1 MKISN
6 FESYRE
12 NPMNSD
18 SKSSAK
24 DSIRI
29 NKRAFAIIKDF
40 STSSF
45 KVWCYIASVKEHN
58 NDEVHI
64 SIDDCAEFCN
74 YSSKVAVYK
83 GIIELLEAN
92 FIFRK
97 TGSNSLY
104 FVNIEKL
111 F

>member
-1 MKISN
+1 MKINN
-6 FESYRE
+6 FESYRK
-12 NPMNSD
+12 NPMDIEN
-18 SKSSAK
+18 KANASS
-24 DSIRI
+24 SIRI
-29 NKRAFAIIKDF
+29 QKKAFAIIKDF

-45 KVWCYIASVKEHN
+45 KVWCYIASTKEHN

-64 SIDDCAEFCN
+64 SIEDCAEFCN

-83 GIIELLEAN
+83 GIIELLESG

-97 TGSNSLY
+97 TGSSSHY
-104 FVNIEKL
+104 FVNVEKL